1 MFSKGSRYESLPTA
15 TIVQRNADGTE
26 REVRFVRRRF
36 VPAVAEHITL
46 AQHVVAP
53 GERLDIIAT
62 RHLGDP
68 TQFWRLCDAN
78 GVLRPDELEQ
88 VGLVID
94 VSMPKA

>member
-1 MFSKGSRYESLPTA
+1 LARDAHG
-15 TIVQRNADGTE
+15 NE

-36 VPAVAEHITL
+36 VPGVGEHIAL

-53 GERLDIIAT
+53 GERLDLIAG
-62 RHLGDP
+62 RYLGDP
-68 TQFWRLCDAN
+68 TQFWRICDAN
-78 GVLRPDELEQ
+78 GVMRPDELEQ